1 MIGGRLTIPCRSG
14 APSLASH
21 VVLTSQWLTIGDK
34 IVDSRWAVYQAL
46 RGEAVPTG
54 PGIPVIEA
62 EGTTVM
68 TYVISEGCLDVK
80 DRTCLDNCPVDCIY
94 EGDRMV
100 YSHPA
105 ECIDRG
111 AGEPICPQDA
121 IYFEPRLPDELSQY
135 AAINTEF
142 FSDIGSP
149 GGAGAVDYTDRDHPS
164 VAALPPRSDKS

>member
-1 MIGGRLTIPCRSG
+1 M
-14 APSLASH
+14 
-21 VVLTSQWLTIGDK
+21 TSQHLTIGDK
-34 IVDSRWAVYQAL
+34 IVDSQKQVYQAL
-46 RGEAVPTG
+46 TGVAVPSGT
-54 PGIPVIEA
+54 GIPVIEA

-100 YSHPA
+100 YIHPA
-105 ECIDRG
+105 ECIDCG
-111 AGEPICPQDA
+111 ACEPLCPQDA
-121 IYFEPRLPDELSQY
+121 IYFEPRLPDELGQY

-149 GGAGAVDYTDRDHPS
+149 GGASGVDCTDRDHPS
-164 VAALPPRSDKS
+164 VAALPRRSDES